1 MTTPGERQVEQAS
14 PTLQGSLVFIGTATL
29 LLHLGPFTVL
39 TDPNF
44 LLRGQRAYLGRGMW
58 SRRLTD
64 PAIGIGQLSRLD
76 VVLLSHLHGD
86 HFDRVA
92 RRRLPRDVP
101 VVTTPHAAARLGRI
115 GFSTV
120 GLATWQRHQ
129 LVHGPETLSF
139 EALPAVHA
147 RGALGRLLPPV
158 MGTLIEHRIANGPS
172 RRIYV
177 TGDTVTGPHL
187 DEIARRHPD
196 VDLSVLPLGG
206 TRVLGQ
212 TVSMDATQ
220 GVDFLHRV
228 QPRQVL
234 PVHYDDYPIFRST
247 LSQFEDEAR
256 VAGFKDRLRVVR
268 RGQAVPIAWP

>member
-1 MTTPGERQVEQAS
+1 MTTPWERQVEQAS

-196 VDLSVLPLGG
+196 VDLAVLPLGA
-206 TRVLGQ
+206 LEC
-212 TVSMDATQ
+212 S
-220 GVDFLHRV
+220 
-228 QPRQVL
+228 
-234 PVHYDDYPIFRST
+234 
-247 LSQFEDEAR
+247 
-256 VAGFKDRLRVVR
+256 VR
-268 RGQAVPIAWP
+268 R